1 LGMPETA
8 ASYCTRCARDVDV
21 VRAWPGFLW
30 AKRAWYAGL
39 LLLCCLMPVIL
50 SEITLL
56 LPLAMVFAA
65 AAGPVHSLA
74 AQRPSCRDCG
84 FEFTAATKPGSTQTP

>member
-1 LGMPETA
+1 MESRSAHCP
-8 ASYCTRCARDVDV
+8 RCAHSVSV
-21 VRAWPGFLW
+21 VAVWPGFLW
-30 AKRAWYAGL
+30 AKRAWYGGL
-39 LLLCCLMPVIL
+39 LLLLCLMPIIL

-74 AQRPSCRDCG
+74 AKKDSCAECG
-84 FEFTAATKPGSTQTP
+84 LELGGVPRVGAVPAKQGR

>member
-1 LGMPETA
+1 VEVL
-8 ASYCTRCARDVDV
+8 SV
-21 VRAWPGFLW
+21 WPGFLW

-39 LLLCCLMPVIL
+39 VVIICLMPIIMA
-50 SEITLL
+50 EITLL

-74 AQRPSCRDCG
+74 NQRASCTVCG
-84 FEFTAATKPGSTQTP
+84 AEFPKHS